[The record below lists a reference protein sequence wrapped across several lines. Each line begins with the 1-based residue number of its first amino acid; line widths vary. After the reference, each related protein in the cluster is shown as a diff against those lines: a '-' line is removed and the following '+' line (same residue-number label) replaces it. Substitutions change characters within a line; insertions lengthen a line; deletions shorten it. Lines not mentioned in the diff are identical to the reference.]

1 MTLSQ
6 PGKRVLIYSHDSF
19 GLGHLRRCRRIAN
32 YLVGQWSDLSV
43 LIISGSPIIGSYEY
57 RSRVD
62 FVRVPGVTKL
72 RTGEYAALNLHLD
85 IDQTLGLRE
94 AIMLRTAEVFEPD
107 LFIVD
112 KEPLGLRGE
121 VRGTLEL
128 MKSRGKP
135 SVLGLRD
142 IMDEPTVLAQEWERK
157 ESIPA
162 LENLYDQI
170 WVYGLREIFDPFEDL
185 DVPAAVR
192 SKAIYTGYL
201 SATLDEND
209 GVAGPIPFNGIPYL
223 LVTPGGGGDGDT
235 VVDWVISAYETGVQ
249 IPYPALVVFGPFMAP
264 DIKAGFQ
271 DRIDRLPMVTAID
284 FHNRM
289 SELMREASAIV
300 AMGGYNTFC
309 EVLSH
314 DKPALIVPR
323 TEPRLEQFI
332 RATSAEALGLA
343 RMMDPRDSLD
353 PLRMARALCAVDT
366 WSKPSH
372 TDIPNLLDGLPRIG
386 ELVKANFEKTHL
398 DSSTADIAPAKLA
411 VAGGA

>member
-1 MTLSQ
+1 MTLGQ

-32 YLVGQWSDLSV
+32 YLVGQWPDLSV

-128 MKSRGKP
+128 LKARGTP
-135 SVLGLRD
+135 CVLGLRD
-142 IMDEPTVLAQEWERK
+142 IMDEPSVLAREWERK
-157 ESIPA
+157 GSIPA
-162 LENLYDQI
+162 LEHLYDHI
-170 WVYGLREIFDPFEDL
+170 WVYGLQEIFDPFENL
-185 DVPAAVR
+185 DVPTSVR
-192 SKAIYTGYL
+192 DKAIFTGYL
-201 SATLDEND
+201 SATLDETTD
-209 GVAGPIPFNGIPYL
+209 GSGPLPFNGIPYL
-223 LVTPGGGGDGDT
+223 LVTPGGGGDGDI
-235 VVDWVISAYETGVQ
+235 VVDWAISAYETGVQ

-264 DIKAGFQ
+264 DIKAKFQ
-271 DRIDRLPMVTAID
+271 DRIDRLPMVSAID

-289 SELMREASAIV
+289 SELMREASAVV

-309 EVLSH
+309 EILSH

-323 TEPRLEQFI
+323 TEPRLEQYI
-332 RATSAEALGLA
+332 RATAAEGLGLA
-343 RMMDPRDSLD
+343 RMMDARETLD
-353 PLRMARALCAVDT
+353 PLSMARALCAVDT
-366 WSKPSH
+366 WSKPSQ
-372 TDIPNLLDGLPRIG
+372 TDIPHLLGGLPRIG
-386 ELVKANFEKTHL
+386 ELAGECFEKSHQE
-398 DSSTADIAPAKLA
+398 IEPAKLV
-411 VAGGA
+411 VAGRA

>member
-1 MTLSQ
+1 MSVGA

-32 YLVGQWSDLSV
+32 YLVGQWLDLSV

-85 IDQTLGLRE
+85 IDQTLDLRE
-94 AIMLRTAEVFEPD
+94 AIMRRTAEVFEPD

-121 VRGTLEL
+121 VRGTLEYL
-128 MKSRGKP
+128 KSRGTP
-135 SVLGLRD
+135 CVLGLRD
-142 IMDEPTVLAQEWERK
+142 IMDDPAVLAREWARK
-157 ESIPA
+157 ESVPA

-170 WVYGLREIFDPFEDL
+170 WIYGLREIFDPLEHVG
-185 DVPAAVR
+185 VPESVR
-192 SKAIYTGYL
+192 DKSVFTGYL
-201 SATLDEND
+201 PATLEESQ
-209 GVAGPIPFNGIPYL
+209 GTSIALPYSGIPYL

-235 VVDWVISAYETGVQ
+235 MVDWIISAYETGVE
-249 IPYPALVVFGPFMAP
+249 IPYPALIVFGPFMSP
-264 DIKAGFQ
+264 DVKARFQ
-271 DRIDRLPMVTAID
+271 QRIDRLPLVSAID

-323 TEPRLEQFI
+323 TEPRMEQFL
-332 RATSAEALGLA
+332 RATAAQTLGLA
-343 RMMDPRDSLD
+343 QMVDARENTD
-353 PLRMARALCAVDT
+353 PLAMARMLCSVDA
-366 WSKPSH
+366 WGRPSRSN
-372 TDIPNLLDGLPRIG
+372 IPGLLDGLHKIG
-386 ELVKANFEKTHL
+386 ELTAQVFER
-398 DSSTADIAPAKLA
+398 STEQTKPNITVAKLA
-411 VAGGA
+411 